1 MRIDADT
8 AVVVCAGPSLDLLTE
23 HAWRD
28 LAAAGAIVG
37 VNGAPAA
44 VACRKV
50 PFTCLAAMDLEL
62 GLAEAVPNLRTV
74 WRKTPAWRVASADSQ
89 RVDAESYVHE
99 VDEADGVEGWSDDR
113 RQGYKGG
120 SSAMVIGNWL
130 GNEWDEPAAMRN
142 GRTPPRRAFR
152 KLAYIGLDM
161 HPGRGAHAR
170 GAGAHASGFARSD
183 AQYGNVCRGWS
194 KFCAEAAKRGI
205 EVVNLSPGTAL
216 EAMPRA
222 AVPKAWVR

>member
-23 HAWRD
+23 HAWQD
-28 LAAAGAIVG
+28 LLEAGAIVG

-44 VACRKV
+44 DACREV
-50 PFTCLAAMDLEL
+50 PFTCLAAMDLAT
-62 GLAEAVPNLRTV
+62 GLADAVPQLTRV
-74 WRKTPAWRVASADSQ
+74 WRETNAWRVASTDSQ
-89 RVDAESYVHE
+89 SIDAESYVHE

-130 GNEWDEPAAMRN
+130 GNAWDETPRATN
-142 GRTPPRRAFR
+142 GKQPPRRAYR
-152 KLAYIGLDM
+152 KLAYVGLDM
-161 HPGRGAHAR
+161 HPAIGAHAR
-170 GAGAHASGFARSD
+170 GAGSHLSGFARSEK
-183 AQYGNVCRGWS
+183 QYGNVCRGWS

-205 EVVNLSPGTAL
+205 EVANFTPGTAL
-216 EAMPRA
+216 DAMPRA
-222 AVPKAWVR
+222 DVPKAWVR